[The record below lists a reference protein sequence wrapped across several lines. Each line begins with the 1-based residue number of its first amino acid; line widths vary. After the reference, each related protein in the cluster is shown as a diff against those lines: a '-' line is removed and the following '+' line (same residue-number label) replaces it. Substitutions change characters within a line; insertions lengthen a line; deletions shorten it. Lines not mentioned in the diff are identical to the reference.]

1 MIASERSGSRHT
13 LAVFVVVK
21 NHLWL
26 DSPILRLFC
35 LFIALYGV
43 RAMADGRLHVFLSHA
58 TEDRDLAIAI
68 AEELR
73 RTFNPAVF
81 KLTIDVD
88 FKLGANW
95 RTQLKA
101 DLDGTDVLLV
111 VATGRQKV
119 SHSFTGFEVGYFD
132 ASIKHSPKM
141 ASFRTQDRFMLPIAV
156 FTRTPETLADIEA
169 LEIDD
174 PLLVDPAA
182 LKNPAAPLK
191 AGNGRDPIFKLL
203 KRIQGIINPVGL
215 TDEELEAINES
226 LRKSA
231 ARLTA
236 IVHDELRKRVYLEN
250 FPERKIVIRTANA
263 EGRPGDLLANSTVE
277 FFGHFDA
284 FGFDAPEA
292 GKPIP
297 WAGFVAGIAEE
308 DVARCWADTVQM
320 LVTAAIRGDFR
331 DNRQTVTSHERDRA
345 FRMFVAR
352 SIIFY
357 SGVHEIHIYIVEIRY
372 RDFGDPTTSMLL
384 KAISIGAQYHFMFLE
399 GKASEYSPE
408 TFNATLQ
415 DELRGKLAEMIQQL
429 DYLLWY
435 SRDAGLRKAGNIL
448 HILGEVKPGEIEER
462 AAAWEDAK
470 AKLYASA
477 QTVLGSKS
485 DQELL
490 QNKIQFVRVLKAFCD
505 STRTVNEDFTA
516 KVMSA
521 LGAAVSGKDAPRM
534 GKVA

>member
-1 MIASERSGSRHT
+1 
-13 LAVFVVVK
+13 
-21 NHLWL
+21 
-26 DSPILRLFC
+26 
-35 LFIALYGV
+35 
-43 RAMADGRLHVFLSHA
+43 MADGRLHLFLSYA
-58 TEDRDLAIAI
+58 IEDRDLALAI

-101 DLDGTDVLLV
+101 DLDDTDILLV
-111 VATGRQKV
+111 VATGRQKA

-132 ASIKHSPKM
+132 ASIKHSRKM
-141 ASFRTQDRFMLPIAV
+141 ASFPTQDRFMLPIAV
-156 FTRTPETLADIEA
+156 LTRTPETLADIEA
-169 LEIDD
+169 LQIDD
-174 PLLVDPAA
+174 PVLVDPAA
-182 LKNPAAPLK
+182 LKNPAAPSK
-191 AGNGRDPIFKLL
+191 IGNGRDPILKLF
-203 KRIQGIINPVGL
+203 KRIQGILNPPNL
-215 TDEELEAINES
+215 TDEDLEAFNGS
-226 LRKSA
+226 LHISA
-231 ARLTA
+231 SRLTS
-236 IVHDELRKRVYLEN
+236 IIHDELRKRVYLEN
-250 FPERKIVIRTANA
+250 FPERKIVIRTPNA
-263 EGRPGDLLANSTVE
+263 EGRSGGLLADSTVE

-331 DNRQTVTSHERDRA
+331 ENRQTVTSRERDRA

-357 SGVHEIHIYIVEIRY
+357 SGVHEIHIYIFEIKH

-384 KAISIGAQYHFMFLE
+384 KAISVGSQYHFMFLE

-408 TFNATLQ
+408 AFNATLQ
-415 DELRGKLAEMIQQL
+415 DELRGKIAEMIQQL

-435 SRDAGLRKAGNIL
+435 SRDAGLRKPGSIL
-448 HILGEVKPGEIEER
+448 HILGDVKPGEIEKR
-462 AAAWEDAK
+462 AAAWDAAK
-470 AKLYASA
+470 AKLFASA

-505 STRTVNEDFTA
+505 STRVWNEDFTA
-516 KVMSA
+516 KVMIA
-521 LGAAVSGKDAPRM
+521 LGAAVGGKDAPPM

>member
-1 MIASERSGSRHT
+1 
-13 LAVFVVVK
+13 
-21 NHLWL
+21 
-26 DSPILRLFC
+26 
-35 LFIALYGV
+35 
-43 RAMADGRLHVFLSHA
+43 MADGRLHLFLSYA
-58 TEDRDLAIAI
+58 TEDRDLAITI

-73 RTFNPAVF
+73 RAFNPAVF

-95 RTQLKA
+95 RSQLTA
-101 DLDGTDVLLV
+101 DLDDTDVLLV
-111 VATGRQKV
+111 VATGKQKA

-132 ASIKHSPKM
+132 ASIRHKPKM
-141 ASFRTQDRFMLPIAV
+141 ASFPTQDRLMIPIAV

-174 PLLVDPAA
+174 PVLVDPAV

-191 AGNGRDPIFKLL
+191 AGNGRDPICKLL
-203 KRIQGIINPVGL
+203 KRIQGIINPPGL
-215 TDEELEAINES
+215 TDEELDTINES
-226 LRKSA
+226 LQKSA

-263 EGRPGDLLANSTVE
+263 EARSDNPLADASVE
-277 FFGHFDA
+277 FYGHFDA
-284 FGFDAPEA
+284 FGFDPPEA
-292 GKPIP
+292 GRAIP
-297 WAGFVAGIAEE
+297 WAGFVAEIARE
-308 DVARCWADTVQM
+308 DIGRAWADTVQM
-320 LVTAAIRGDFR
+320 LVTASVRGDFR
-331 DNRQTVTSHERDRA
+331 DNRQTVTSRDRERA

-352 SIIFY
+352 SIIYY
-357 SGVHEIHIYIVEIRY
+357 SGMHEIHVYIVEIKY

-415 DELRGKLAEMIQQL
+415 DELRGKIAEMIQQL

-435 SRDAGLRKAGNIL
+435 SRDAGLRKPANIL
-448 HILGEVKPGEIEER
+448 QILGEVKPGEIEQR

-477 QTVLGSKS
+477 QAVLGSKN
-485 DQELL
+485 DQEML
-490 QNKIQFVRVLKAFCD
+490 QKKIEFVRVLKSFCD
-505 STRTVNEDFTA
+505 STRLLNEDFTA
-516 KVMSA
+516 KVMIA
-521 LGAAVSGKDAPRM
+521 LGAAVGGKNAPQLGR
-534 GKVA
+534 VA